1 MSERQKICGVYC
13 IVNLI
18 NDKKYIG
25 KSTDIIRRWRDH
37 CKIYGAKTEER
48 RITLFKRNEILYKEM
63 LVYGKENFNLKVLEQ
78 CSKEDLDEKEKYWIN
93 KLNTRTKEYGGNGY
107 NIAKG
112 GNISAL
118 HEVKNKKDRKNK
130 KPTYQYDL
138 DGNFVKV
145 YPNLEKAAESVK
157 GSVGGLYCA
166 LNRET
171 PYRKYLWFT
180 YRPQKVEKYKPLPSA
195 KRKKIACYD
204 LNGNFIKVYDYLDDI
219 LKDNS
224 TSARNIRD
232 CVVGRQRTAG
242 GFVYKYIDENKKLPM
257 KIKTQ
262 KSYKEVIQYDK
273 NKNILKVYKHA
284 FEASKE
290 LHVRQTTVVSN
301 CNTGKLWKNC
311 YWERR

>member
-1 MSERQKICGVYC
+1 
-13 IVNLI
+13 
-18 NDKKYIG
+18 
-25 KSTDIIRRWRDH
+25 
-37 CKIYGAKTEER
+37 
-48 RITLFKRNEILYKEM
+48 
-63 LVYGKENFNLKVLEQ
+63 
-78 CSKEDLDEKEKYWIN
+78 
-93 KLNTRTKEYGGNGY
+93 
-107 NIAKG
+107 
-112 GNISAL
+112 
-118 HEVKNKKDRKNK
+118 
-130 KPTYQYDL
+130 
-138 DGNFVKV
+138 
-145 YPNLEKAAESVK
+145 
-157 GSVGGLYCA
+157 
-166 LNRET
+166 
-171 PYRKYLWFT
+171 
-180 YRPQKVEKYKPLPSA
+180 
-195 KRKKIACYD
+195 

-242 GFVYKYIDENKKLPM
+242 GFVYKYIDENEKLPM